1 MSEMSMVRGFAL
13 IMHCFLCVYLDLAC
27 SIITATRGSSD
38 DRAQTQTSFSQ
49 PSTASSPKSQS
60 LAGQTHHE
68 ELDKLLQRGHQ
79 FLAVGAPEA
88 ALEIFKEAQDQDPY
102 SEKAR
107 EGVATSSRLSNIL
120 SDAITAG
127 EEHPVNFGQVRYV
140 TALLHK

>member
-1 MSEMSMVRGFAL
+1 MARVFAF
-13 IMHCFLCVYLDLAC
+13 IMLCFLCVYLDLAC
-27 SIITATRGSSD
+27 SITATRGSSKQTSD
-38 DRAQTQTSFSQ
+38 DRAQTQTRFSQ
-49 PSTASSPKSQS
+49 PKSQS

-68 ELDKLLQRGHQ
+68 AIDKLLQRGHQ

-102 SEKAR
+102 SEKVR

-120 SDAITAG
+120 SDAIIAG
-127 EEHPVNFGQVRYV
+127 EDHPVNFGKVRYV